1 MKLIFPTN
9 WLGFIVLGQGLFS
22 LAVDIYG
29 KDRNNRLHLHS
40 LFSDGRENC
49 KLIKT
54 ITKDIMSISL
64 KLKRNN
70 AVAENKTTA
79 NEALTTEL
87 GKAQAGE
94 PRIATYADD
103 GDGVGILFGI
113 SAGDG
118 AYAIFDNHFKT
129 IDGETIVGDGNIDI
143 RSAIDAIDAKVGSN
157 DYSGA
162 TYISKETNLTDAVV
176 QLDEEIKATNGNLAL
191 EHTNAEAT
199 YAKKTE
205 LDKYLLRSGGE
216 ITGPIYSGSKTGLVN
231 DSEDNLIT
239 AIYKFLAREEGYETG
254 NIATYFTSTFQ
265 IIPGEGIVILEVK
278 DGYEAYLTVYANGQV
293 QTIAIMQSY
302 SGGVRST
309 NGILINRAGI
319 SNDVNNPN
327 ALFATDG
334 STTTLKTVNGESLLG
349 SGDITTPTPTVNAAS
364 GTKTIWT
371 GTQSE
376 YEGVSPKDTN
386 TLYFIT
392 EE

>member
-1 MKLIFPTN
+1 
-9 WLGFIVLGQGLFS
+9 
-22 LAVDIYG
+22 
-29 KDRNNRLHLHS
+29 
-40 LFSDGRENC
+40 
-49 KLIKT
+49 
-54 ITKDIMSISL
+54 MSISL

>member
-1 MKLIFPTN
+1 
-9 WLGFIVLGQGLFS
+9 
-22 LAVDIYG
+22 
-29 KDRNNRLHLHS
+29 
-40 LFSDGRENC
+40 
-49 KLIKT
+49 
-54 ITKDIMSISL
+54 MSISL

-70 AVAENKTTA
+70 TVAENKTTA
-79 NEALTTEL
+79 TEALTTEL

-118 AYAIFDNHFKT
+118 SYAIFDNHFKT

-162 TYISKETNLTDAVV
+162 QYISKDQNTTDALM
-176 QLDEEIKATNGNLAL
+176 QLDTEVKATNDNLAL

-231 DSEDNLIT
+231 DSEDDLLT

-254 NIATYFTSTFQ
+254 NIATYFTDTFQ
-265 IIPGEGIVILEVK
+265 IIPGEGIVILKVK
-278 DGYEAYLTVYANGQV
+278 DGYEAYLSIYIQDKIQIITIT
-293 QTIAIMQSY
+293 QTY
-302 SGGVRST
+302 SGDVRSVNGITIGNTGVRY
-309 NGILINRAGI
+309 GIVN
-319 SNDVNNPN
+319 NVNNPN

-349 SGDITTPTPTVNAAS
+349 SGDIITPTPTVNAAS